1 MPFRKAINAIN
12 YVVDQ
17 PIVLQRKENKAERL
31 RFMENNDLYSLID
44 GGFPSSENC
53 SCEEMLPRSK
63 TGTVLASCGA
73 INNLL

>member
-17 PIVLQRKENKAERL
+17 PIVLQRKDN
-31 RFMENNDLYSLID
+31 MENIDLYSLID